1 MTIAQDILQPVVPAY
16 IELFEI
22 DLSKT
27 NIPELAGTIFRCTN
41 SEVSYSGILFG
52 ESTYIPFPIEIT
64 GISQTSTGAPP
75 RPQLNIA
82 NINKYFGSLAFKYND
97 IIGANVVYIRTFE
110 PYLNLVSRL
119 SLPPMKFQI
128 AKKLSHNKHGLSFEL
143 RSPLDKERAVM
154 PKNQMLKRDYPGL
167 GVNKRV

>member
-1 MTIAQDILQPVVPAY
+1 MTIAQDILQTTAPGY

-22 DLSKT
+22 DLTKT
-27 NIPELAGTIFRCTN
+27 NIPELTGTIFRCTN
-41 SEVSYSGILFG
+41 SDVNFTGILFG
-52 ESTYIPFPIEIT
+52 GSTYVPFPIELT
-64 GISQTSTGAPP
+64 GISQTSSGAPA

-97 IIGANVVYIRTFE
+97 IIGADITYIRTFE
-110 PYLNLVSRL
+110 PYLNLISRL
-119 SLPPMKFQI
+119 SLPPMKFNI
-128 AKKLSHNKHGLSFEL
+128 AKKLIHNKNGLSFEL
-143 RSPLDKERAVM
+143 RSPLDRERAVM